1 MQKIRLAVVDDHEK
15 FRKAITRLI
24 HFESDMEVVLQA
36 ENGEHLLELL
46 KIKAVDLI
54 LMDIRMP
61 KMDGFMASEKVKKL
75 YPNIK
80 IIAFSQYDLEA
91 NIIEMNIRGVK
102 SFVGKEDEPRELFKA
117 IRTVING
124 GVYMTDRSA
133 EIVQRYLL
141 NISKIHNQST
151 VDLCEKEKTLLKM
164 LVQGLTSRQ
173 IGEKLSKSH
182 RTIDDMRTQLYL
194 KFNVNCKEQLIALAT
209 KWNLA

>member
-61 KMDGFMASEKVKKL
+61 KMDGFIASEKVKKL

-91 NIIEMNIRGVK
+91 NIIEMNIHARKG
-102 SFVGKEDEPRELFKA
+102 D
-117 IRTVING
+117 
-124 GVYMTDRSA
+124 
-133 EIVQRYLL
+133 
-141 NISKIHNQST
+141 
-151 VDLCEKEKTLLKM
+151 
-164 LVQGLTSRQ
+164 
-173 IGEKLSKSH
+173 
-182 RTIDDMRTQLYL
+182 
-194 KFNVNCKEQLIALAT
+194 
-209 KWNLA
+209 

>member
-182 RTIDDMRTQLYL
+182 RTIDDMRNQLYL

>member
-46 KIKAVDLI
+46 KIKTVDLI

-61 KMDGFMASEKVKKL
+61 KMDGFIASEKVKKL

-182 RTIDDMRTQLYL
+182 RTIDDMRNQLYL

>member
-1 MQKIRLAVVDDHEK
+1 MEKIRLAVVDDHEK

-24 HFESDMEVVLQA
+24 HLQNDLEVVLQA
-36 ENGEHLLELL
+36 ENGEHLLDLL
-46 KIKAVDLI
+46 KITSVDLI
-54 LMDIRMP
+54 LMDLRMP
-61 KMDGFMASEKVKKL
+61 KMDGFVASEQVKQH

-117 IRTVING
+117 IRTVIDG

-133 EIVQRYLL
+133 EIIQSYLL
-141 NISKIHNQST
+141 NASKIQNQVT
-151 VDLCEKEKTLLKM
+151 VDLRDQEKTLLKM

-173 IGEKLSKSH
+173 IGERLSKSH
-182 RTIDDMRTQLYL
+182 RTIDDMRNQLYL
-194 KFNVNCKEQLIALAT
+194 KFNVTCKEQLITLAS
-209 KWNLA
+209 KWNLV